1 MLSDLFPVSKRGQVM
16 TWFYL
21 AIPVGAALGYALGA
35 WVNNNPAFGPPG
47 ARWRWAFYLVL
58 APGLL
63 LGTVSFLMRDPPRGQ
78 SDAVKITEE
87 RKSTWYDYVYLM
99 KIPSFSLNTVGMTAM
114 NFGIGGLAFWMS
126 AYLEE
131 RGRKETVD
139 VVLADGITIDA
150 VTMFGVVTATAAL
163 VAVLLGGLA
172 GDFQRLRIKG
182 AYFLVSG
189 FVMILGFPMILLFL
203 KTPFPLAWV
212 FGFFAVFCLF
222 FSTGPDEAPSWRTW
236 AHPSLRATG
245 FALNI
250 FVIHAF
256 GDAISPPVLGRY
268 RRVDR
273 YER

>member
-1 MLSDLFPVSKRGQVM
+1 
-16 TWFYL
+16 
-21 AIPVGAALGYALGA
+21 
-35 WVNNNPAFGPPG
+35 
-47 ARWRWAFYLVL
+47 
-58 APGLL
+58 
-63 LGTVSFLMRDPPRGQ
+63 
-78 SDAVKITEE
+78 
-87 RKSTWYDYVYLM
+87 M

-150 VTMFGVVTATAAL
+150 VTMFGVVTATAGL
-163 VAVLLGGLA
+163 VATLLGGLA
-172 GDFQRLRIKG
+172 GDFLRPRIKG

-189 FVMILGFPMILLFL
+189 VVMVLGFPMILLFL
-203 KTPFPLAWV
+203 ATPFPLAWV

-222 FSTGPDEAPSWRTW
+222 FSTGPTNAILANV

-256 GDAISPPVLGRY
+256 GDAISPLVLGFIAGWTGTDEEPNFDFAFKVVSVTILIGGLLWIWGVKY
-268 RRVDR
+268 L
-273 YER
+273 ERDTELAHTRLPELDPDLTPAKADG